1 VYSSKLYDG
10 KLYIGTN
17 QGLFYKEYKGNG
29 EFKFIDGT
37 KGQVWSLF
45 EYDGTLFCGHDSGT
59 FIIKAFRKIYS
70 QNQEL
75 GNLKRFP
82 VKRALMQGNY
92 YGISVLEKS
101 TISGVSGIK

>member
-1 VYSSKLYDG
+1 
-10 KLYIGTN
+10 
-17 QGLFYKEYKGNG
+17 
-29 EFKFIDGT
+29 
-37 KGQVWSLF
+37 LF

-59 FIIKAFRKIYS
+59 FIIKKALRKIYS

-82 VKRALMQGNY
+82 VKRAFNARQY
-92 YGISVLEKS
+92 SGISVLEKS